1 MVARHRSAPV
11 YKRQED
17 WWQAQFGP
25 PDTKISARSL
35 TRRPVQATREKIGAV
50 NLGERLAGREGNK
63 MKVLSLACAGLCFGL
78 LSLHSASPAEA
89 LTISN
94 ADSNPHTITVTIGGD
109 SKELTVAPD
118 QEVDAGCSEG
128 CKVKLEN
135 GEEYDLKGTEAVS
148 IEDGV
153 IFVDSSPDADDEDIP
168 DIDPD
173 AEPAAA
179 APGDATP
186 PAESAPA
193 EAPAQ
198 GQ

>member
-1 MVARHRSAPV
+1 MRVV
-11 YKRQED
+11 
-17 WWQAQFGP
+17 G
-25 PDTKISARSL
+25 
-35 TRRPVQATREKIGAV
+35 
-50 NLGERLAGREGNK
+50 LAG
-63 MKVLSLACAGLCFGL
+63 LGL
-78 LSLHSASPAEA
+78 LGVFFAVPAGA

-94 ADSNPHTITVTIGGD
+94 DDPDAHTVTLTIGSD

-118 QEVDAGCSEG
+118 QQVDATCSEG

-153 IFVDSSPDADDEDIP
+153 IFVDSSPDADEQDLP
-168 DIDPD
+168 DVDPD
-173 AEPAAA
+173 APDAA

-186 PAESAPA
+186 LAPPA
-193 EAPAQ
+193 EAPQ

>member
-1 MVARHRSAPV
+1 MRVV
-11 YKRQED
+11 
-17 WWQAQFGP
+17 G
-25 PDTKISARSL
+25 
-35 TRRPVQATREKIGAV
+35 
-50 NLGERLAGREGNK
+50 LAG
-63 MKVLSLACAGLCFGL
+63 LGL
-78 LSLHSASPAEA
+78 LGVFFAVPADA

-94 ADSNPHTITVTIGGD
+94 DDPDAHTVTVTVGSD

-118 QEVDAGCSEG
+118 QQVDATCAEG

-153 IFVDSSPDADDEDIP
+153 IFVDSSPDADDQDLP
-168 DIDPD
+168 DVDPD
-173 AEPAAA
+173 AA

-186 PAESAPA
+186 PAPPAGAP
-193 EAPAQ
+193 Q

>member
-1 MVARHRSAPV
+1 LESGWAPV
-11 YKRQED
+11 QSGKRVGWE
-17 WWQAQFGP
+17 
-25 PDTKISARSL
+25 
-35 TRRPVQATREKIGAV
+35 EKSMRVVG
-50 NLGERLAGREGNK
+50 LAG
-63 MKVLSLACAGLCFGL
+63 LGL
-78 LSLHSASPAEA
+78 LGGFFAVPADA

-94 ADSNPHTITVTIGGD
+94 DDPDAHTVTVTVGSD

-118 QEVDAGCSEG
+118 QQVDATCAEG

-153 IFVDSSPDADDEDIP
+153 IFVDSSPDADEQDLP
-168 DIDPD
+168 DVDPD
-173 AEPAAA
+173 APDAA

-186 PAESAPA
+186 PAPPA
-193 EAPAQ
+193 EAPQ